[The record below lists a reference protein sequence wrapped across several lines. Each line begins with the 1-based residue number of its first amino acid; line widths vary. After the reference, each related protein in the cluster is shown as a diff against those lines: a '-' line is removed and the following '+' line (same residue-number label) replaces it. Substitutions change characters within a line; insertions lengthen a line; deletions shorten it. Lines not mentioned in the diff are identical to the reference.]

1 MSQSVRKKLD
11 EIHKAINYFVK
22 SIRER
27 PFVSELDKA
36 RVLGFIRSLRD
47 IIGNKTTNP
56 PTKYKV
62 YEPEDKLE
70 VDIDKQTEAIRNIR
84 KKLRRHDNDD

>member
-1 MSQSVRKKLD
+1 M
-11 EIHKAINYFVK
+11 
-22 SIRER
+22 
-27 PFVSELDKA
+27 SELDKA

-84 KKLRRHDNDD
+84 KKLRRHGNDD